1 MLFRSVYGVALTA
14 ARRFDDALAE
24 GQRAFAANPNDLE
37 VMTLVAG
44 SILTRLGQHE
54 RAIDVMRRVFELDPF
69 PGAPLVSAFART
81 LYMAKRHEEAVAGAK
96 RCIELV
102 PQSAHCLAT
111 LGAALGQ
118 LNRTAEALI
127 AVGSLMRA
135 APDFSLAGEV
145 AQLRQTYRRDDDVAH
160 FADGLR
166 KAGVSE

>member
-1 MLFRSVYGVALTA
+1 MRVDLPAQ
-14 ARRFDDALAE
+14 RR
-24 GQRAFAANPNDLE
+24 GQRIGQALVRHQQELGAGLFLE
-37 VMTLVAG
+37 L
-44 SILTRLGQHE
+44 RN
-54 RAIDVMRRVFELDPF
+54 
-69 PGAPLVSAFART
+69 
-81 LYMAKRHEEAVAGAK
+81 EEAVAGAK